1 MDIYKQELMI
11 RFLYGET
18 TPEET
23 AAIQHMLDSDWSMR
37 EKFESLKST
46 IEGLDKVS
54 FTPRESVV
62 QSLLNYAGLGNEV
75 EQTH

>member
-1 MDIYKQELMI
+1 MDIYKHELMI

-23 AAIQHMLDSDWSMR
+23 SAIQHALDTDWTMR
-37 EKFESLKST
+37 EKLESLKST
-46 IEGLDKVS
+46 MEGLDKVK

-75 EQTH
+75 EHH